1 MAPARGAA
9 LPLLLVLPAVLAGPS
24 SAAAPLPPLPD
35 ANLSWTDAA
44 TLTVGGRG
52 FSDTATF
59 WERLPTAA
67 NGTVNRAVYHLAK
80 NSAGMSVRFTAAAET
95 VGVRYRLTSAEV
107 DMWHMPST
115 GMSGADLY
123 VHDSGNSSW
132 RWVGTCHVIAA
143 GSDQPLPYVLTTFA
157 FPKALRP
164 PGFDG
169 AVRFKL
175 HLPTYNG
182 VTDVAIGVAEGQEA
196 PSPDTPDT
204 VKPIVW
210 CA

>member
-1 MAPARGAA
+1 MQHGGADTHG
-9 LPLLLVLPAVLAGPS
+9 LYNVLALGGLITPPDV
-24 SAAAPLPPLPD
+24 AVRIADAFLDQKFVTAPCGADGTAPD
-35 ANLSWTDAA
+35 PA
-44 TLTVGGRG
+44 
-52 FSDTATF
+52 
-59 WERLPTAA
+59 
-67 NGTVNRAVYHLAK
+67 
-80 NSAGMSVRFTAAAET
+80 
-95 VGVRYRLTSAEV
+95 RLTSAEI

-143 GSDQPLPYVLTTFA
+143 GSDQPLPYVLSMFA

-182 VTDVAIGVAEGQEA
+182 VTDVAIGVAAGQEA
-196 PSPDTPDT
+196 PSPATPDT